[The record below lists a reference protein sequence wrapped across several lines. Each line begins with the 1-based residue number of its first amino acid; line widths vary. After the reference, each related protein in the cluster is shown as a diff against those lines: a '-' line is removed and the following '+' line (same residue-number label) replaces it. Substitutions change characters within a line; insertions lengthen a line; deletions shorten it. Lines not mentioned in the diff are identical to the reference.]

1 MGVGAAT
8 GPEEGPS
15 CWFVFPE
22 LGGTTGGL
30 KEGSRTHPRQALTE
44 VAPVTLAEA
53 EGVEEDGERQCA

>member
-22 LGGTTGGL
+22 LGGPTGGL
-30 KEGSRTHPRQALTE
+30 KEGSRTHPQQALTE
-44 VAPVTLAEA
+44 VAPESLA
-53 EGVEEDGERQCA
+53 